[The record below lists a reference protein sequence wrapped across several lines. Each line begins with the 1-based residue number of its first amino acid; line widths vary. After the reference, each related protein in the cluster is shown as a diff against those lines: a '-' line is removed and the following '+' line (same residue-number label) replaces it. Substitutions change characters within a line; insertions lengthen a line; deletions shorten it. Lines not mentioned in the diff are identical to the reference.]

1 GARGPQKAGETR
13 GGAKKS
19 KNNTQKEPPPA
30 GRTPPTPLPAMTPV
44 PPADAAAKPT
54 ETAVES
60 PPPMET
66 GIRRD
71 ERVDEPSPVKAS
83 LPVHAGGGRGNGER
97 NGARAGKQIVIR
109 PGGRSLPRAGARAW
123 HIRRHVH
130 TGYGQYQ
137 TRYDSF

>member
-1 GARGPQKAGETR
+1 KDEKDP
-13 GGAKKS
+13 
-19 KNNTQKEPPPA
+19 PPPA
-30 GRTPPTPLPAMTPV
+30 SIPPNPRPAMTVV

-60 PPPMET
+60 PPPKEIGT
-66 GIRRD
+66 RRD
-71 ERVDEPSPVKAS
+71 ERVDDPSPVKAS
-83 LPVHAGGGRGNGER
+83 LSVHAGGSRSNAER
-97 NGARAGKQIVIR
+97 NGTRAGKQIVIR
-109 PGGRSLPRAGARAW
+109 PVGRGLPRAGSRAW